1 MVRADEAQTVRLIFE
16 RYLALDSL
24 TALQRDLRERGIVT
38 RRRTLTSG
46 RIIGGIT
53 LSNGPLAHILRNRVY
68 VGELNHRGASYPA
81 EMPRSSCRP
90 CSMRFRKSLRPIATE
105 PA

>member
-1 MVRADEAQTVRLIFE
+1 MRLIFE

-24 TALQRDLRERGIVT
+24 TALQRDLCERGIVT

-53 LSNGPLAHILRNRVY
+53 LSNGPLTHILRNRVY
-68 VGELNHRGASYPA
+68 VGELSHRARAIRPS
-81 EMPRSSCRP
+81 MPRSSCRP